1 MVGASFFYMNKQKS
15 NYVRTK
21 GECEM
26 VKVIL
31 SAGHGAK
38 VSGAN
43 GFIKE
48 HDEAVRLGKRVVE
61 ILGKEA
67 IFYRETTATSQRQNL
82 SNIVAYHNSKS
93 RVLDVSLHFNSASF
107 TATGSECLYLNPK
120 LKTLST
126 KMSKAMSGAMGISD
140 RGPKYRS
147 ELYFLRNTNKPAIL
161 LEVCFVSSKKDSDSY
176 KKNFEKLAQA
186 IAKELADYAG
196 IDQERKNDGNKPGSE
211 SAHVDEVYHKVQKG
225 ETLYAIATKHGLSVD
240 KLKSMNKLNSN
251 VIQPGDKLQVK

>member
-1 MVGASFFYMNKQKS
+1 MA
-15 NYVRTK
+15 
-21 GECEM
+21 
-26 VKVIL
+26 KVIL

-67 IFYRETTATSQRQNL
+67 VFYQEKTATTQRQNL

-93 RVLDVSLHFNSASF
+93 RVLDVSLHFNSASAA
-107 TATGSECLYLNPK
+107 ATGSECLYLNPK
-120 LKTLST
+120 LKNLSA
-126 KMSKAMSGAMGISD
+126 KMSKAMSGAMGIRD
-140 RGPKYRS
+140 RGPQYRS

-161 LEVCFVSSKKDSDSY
+161 LEVCFVSSKKDSDAY

-186 IAKELADYAG
+186 IAKVLAEQVG
-196 IDQERKNDGNKPGSE
+196 IKLSMNQEKENNVSNSGTT

-225 ETLYAIATKHGLSVD
+225 ETLYGISKDHNITVE
-240 KLKSMNKLNSN
+240 KLKELNGLKSN
-251 VIQPGDKLQVK
+251 VIGVGSKLRVK

>member
-1 MVGASFFYMNKQKS
+1 MA
-15 NYVRTK
+15 
-21 GECEM
+21 
-26 VKVIL
+26 KVIL

-67 IFYRETTATSQRQNL
+67 VFYQEKTATTQRQNL

-93 RVLDVSLHFNSASF
+93 RVLDVSLHFNSASAA
-107 TATGSECLYLNPK
+107 ATGSECLYLNPK
-120 LKTLST
+120 LKNLSA
-126 KMSKAMSGAMGISD
+126 KMSKAMSGAMGIRD
-140 RGPKYRS
+140 RGPQYRS

-161 LEVCFVSSKKDSDSY
+161 LEVCFVSSKKDSDAY

-186 IAKELADYAG
+186 IAKVLAEQVG
-196 IDQERKNDGNKPGSE
+196 IKLSVNQEKENNVSNSGTT

-225 ETLYAIATKHGLSVD
+225 ETLYGISKDHNITVE
-240 KLKSMNKLNSN
+240 KLKELNGLKSN
-251 VIQPGDKLQVK
+251 VIGVGSKLRVK